1 MRKMN
6 LITPANLS
14 AAWAAALALA
24 VSLPVAAQTGQ
35 PAQTAATDAKSAPTP
50 QVTEATDAATKSAT
64 TWLRQVDGG
73 KYPESWDQASKGFR
87 DEVARNDWTAA
98 LTSLRTPLGTPTTRT
113 LKSAQLT
120 RELPNAP
127 PGEYVV
133 IQFDTAFEKK
143 PGSVETVVAVRD
155 ADRAWR
161 VTGYFIK

>member
-1 MRKMN
+1 MRKTH

-24 VSLPVAAQTGQ
+24 IALPVSAQTTQ
-35 PAQTAATDAKSAPTP
+35 PPAADARSTPTP

-64 TWLRQVDGG
+64 AWLRQIDGG
-73 KYPESWDQASKGFR
+73 KYPESWDQASKSFR
-87 DEVARNDWTAA
+87 DEVARNDWNAA
-98 LTSLRTPLGTPTTRT
+98 LTSLRTPLGAPTTRT
-113 LKSAQLT
+113 LESAQLT

-143 PGSVETVVAVRD
+143 PASVETVVAIRD
-155 ADRAWR
+155 PDRNWR